1 MDRLILPAGET
12 TTRRALRDQNG
23 GSRARGAK
31 AYPALVMDQVM
42 TLLGAHD
49 APINF
54 CQAGSSFNP
63 FDHVDVGLSRGE
75 LREHTPYAHLNGSPR
90 LRKMIASH
98 YGERYG
104 CDVDP
109 SRVCITAGA
118 TEALLIA
125 FAMLTEP
132 GGEVILAE
140 SHFPPFRC
148 LAHMFG
154 VKCTFAPVNE
164 RHTIDVEKLARLIN
178 RKTQAIVVNAPSN
191 PHGALL
197 GEDELSAISKL
208 GVPVIFDEV
217 YQSLGLRDALI
228 PTAVKFAKEHIVVN
242 SFSKSLSLAG
252 FRVGYMIVPEALV
265 PLMTDVKA
273 TTAFS
278 TSSAG
283 QAICEAM
290 LGHWE
295 TLITKHR
302 VMLREQW
309 GYFARCAATCG
320 LELYPA
326 PEAGLYG
333 LLDVSRSGR
342 GSASIA
348 LDLAREYGV
357 GVAPGSDFQPSDPH
371 FLRLN
376 YAAPPSLIA
385 PGLERIAFS
394 LERG

>member
-1 MDRLILPAGET
+1 MDRLIVAGGRT
-12 TTRRALRDQNG
+12 TAPRASRDQSG
-23 GSRARGAK
+23 GSRSRNAK

-49 APINF
+49 SPINF

-90 LRKMIASH
+90 LRRSIVDH
-98 YGERYG
+98 YGERFG

-125 FAMLTEP
+125 FAMLTKP

-154 VKCTFAPVNE
+154 VKCRFAPVNE
-164 RHTIDVEKLARLIN
+164 RHTIDVHKLGRLIN

-197 GEDELSAISKL
+197 GDEELSAISRL

-217 YQSLGLRDALI
+217 YQSLGLWDTHI
-228 PTAVKFAKEHIVVN
+228 PTAVKFAEEHIVVN

-252 FRVGYMIVPEALV
+252 FRVGYMIVPESLV

-290 LGHWE
+290 LEHWDP
-295 TLITKHR
+295 LIAKHR
-302 VMLREQW
+302 AMLREQW
-309 GYFARCAATCG
+309 AYFAQCAAACG
-320 LELYPA
+320 LKLYPA

-333 LLDVSRSGR
+333 LLDVSRSAR
-342 GSASIA
+342 GSASLA
-348 LDLAREYGV
+348 LDLARDEGV
-357 GVAPGSDFQPSDPH
+357 GVAPGSDFQPSDPR

-376 YAAPPSLIA
+376 YAAPTSHIA
-385 PGLERIAFS
+385 PGLARIAS
-394 LERG
+394 CLERG